1 MESPR
6 SITSTSTA
14 SLEKSSEP
22 PSKKRFQLKCRRL
35 FLTFPQCSVTK
46 ELALERLIS
55 KYQGELTWY
64 IIAEEQHADGTP
76 HLHLALEFKKEFSTR
91 KQDVFDFIGDK
102 HGNYQSMKNQRKCVE
117 YVTKHGVYLSHG
129 IDVSAIRNKK
139 KSLSAHVAK
148 ALMDGK
154 SLEEIVNEDPGFF
167 MMHKRKI
174 EDFQQYVQSRN
185 NKRTRL
191 PWVPF
196 LDADIADMDALS
208 DREIALWLNQ
218 NIRQKRPLKTKSLY
232 IWGPPNMGKSSLIQ
246 SLGRFLSIY
255 VIPRDEEFYDEYEDG
270 LYDLAVLD
278 EAKSTKTMQ
287 WLNQWLDGQV
297 MCLRKKGKQYTKT
310 QNIPTIILSN
320 YSLEQNYKKLYERN
334 ELGPLITR
342 LMFVEVKSFISVWPS
357 ASDEEAE
364 GPLIEKEKEK
374 DQQNDLPSPNILL
387 EIN

>member
-1 MESPR
+1 M
-6 SITSTSTA
+6 
-14 SLEKSSEP
+14 EP

-46 ELALERLIS
+46 EQAQERLLA
-55 KYQGELTWY
+55 KYPEDLTWY
-64 IIAEEQHADGTP
+64 IIAEEAHQDGTP

-91 KQDVFDFIGDK
+91 KLDVFDFIGEK

-148 ALMDGK
+148 AIMDGK

-174 EDFQQYVQSRN
+174 EDFQSYMQTRN
-185 NKRTRL
+185 NKRSRL

-196 LDADIADMDALS
+196 ADADIADMDALS
-208 DREIALWLNQ
+208 DREIALWLNA
-218 NIRQKRPLKTKSLY
+218 NIRQQRPLKTKSLY
-232 IWGPPNMGKSSLIQ
+232 VWGPPDMGKSTLIQ
-246 SLGRFLSIY
+246 SLSRYLSIY

-270 LYDLAVLD
+270 VYDLAVLD

-297 MCLRKKGKQYTKT
+297 MCLRKKGTQYTKK

-320 YSLEQNYKKLYERN
+320 YSLENNYKKLFERN

-342 LMFVEVKSFISVWPS
+342 LMFVEVKSFISLWPS
-357 ASDEEAE
+357 DFNEDEAGGLEF
-364 GPLIEKEKEK
+364 LKEKEK
-374 DQQNDLPSPNILL
+374 DQQNDLPSPDLL
-387 EIN
+387 LKIN